1 MSNVLDKIVAQTWL
15 TIERSRA
22 ATPLEQVQRQA
33 AQAADPLDFYDALDA
48 GDSVQLIAEVKKASP
63 SAGLIREDFQPRGIA
78 EQYAAAGAACISVLT
93 DEPFFQGQLQY
104 LREIRAAVSVPLLR
118 KDFIV
123 DPYQVYEARAAGADA
138 ILLIAECLT
147 AERLIALHQLAR
159 QLGMAT
165 LIELYEPENL
175 PHVLATD
182 CRIIGVNNRD
192 LRTFQTDLQH
202 TVRMREAIPRD
213 RLLVGESG
221 IRSRED
227 VLALGAA
234 GVKAILVG
242 ESLMRQADLS
252 AAVKQLTGCP
262 AVR

>member
-1 MSNVLDKIVAQTWL
+1 MSNILDKIVAQTWL

-22 ATPLEQVQRQA
+22 TTPLEQVQRQA
-33 AQAADPLDFYDALDA
+33 AQAADPLDFFAALDA
-48 GDSVQLIAEVKKASP
+48 GDCVQLIAEVKKASP
-63 SAGLIREDFQPRGIA
+63 SAGLIRDDFHPQRIA

-104 LREIRAAVSVPLLR
+104 LRDIRAAVSVPLLR

-123 DPYQVYEARAAGADA
+123 APYQVYEARAVGADA

-147 AERLIALHQLAR
+147 GEQLIALHQLAR

-165 LIELYEPENL
+165 LIELYDPENL
-175 PHVLATD
+175 PHVMATG

-202 TVRMREAIPRD
+202 TVRMRQAIPRD

-221 IRSRED
+221 IRTRDD

-242 ESLMRQADLS
+242 ESLMRQDDLS
-252 AAVKQLTGCP
+252 AAVGQLTGCA
-262 AVR
+262 AVC